1 MWFLSSSV
9 PHGLSQ
15 SSPDISPNQPLD
27 VSEPPREYHCKSKSK
42 TKSTLLCV
50 QEISARLTGL
60 SLLKIVSLQ
69 TCFQCL
75 SYLFEVRWKAQTQ
88 KIRCLEPCYLQ
99 ISYVWIVYHDPC
111 IRMKTNFSLMK
122 DEYLLKSVSLT
133 ERIKLWNK
141 FKSRVNQHTVK
152 LNFLN
157 KMHRESPPF
166 RIKVKHPKRKSLA
179 VRRQELVCRMML
191 KLFFERYFIS
201 LGSFHWFTELR
212 LLWVFFILNI

>member
-1 MWFLSSSV
+1 
-9 PHGLSQ
+9 
-15 SSPDISPNQPLD
+15 
-27 VSEPPREYHCKSKSK
+27 
-42 TKSTLLCV
+42 
-50 QEISARLTGL
+50 
-60 SLLKIVSLQ
+60 
-69 TCFQCL
+69 
-75 SYLFEVRWKAQTQ
+75 
-88 KIRCLEPCYLQ
+88 
-99 ISYVWIVYHDPC
+99 
-111 IRMKTNFSLMK
+111 MKTYFSLMK

-166 RIKVKHPKRKSLA
+166 RIKVKHSKRKSLA

-212 LLWVFFILNI
+212 LLWFFFYFEYLDS